1 MQSKENQSMRRLNT
15 NLHEWEVAET
25 TYRKTKETTPQGPPD
40 LPCTL
45 LSVTISVNH
54 IFKIKQKHRSQLLP
68 PAFLKIL
75 LLSNLSKLPLHQHT
89 YKEKSF

>member
-1 MQSKENQSMRRLNT
+1 MRRLNS

-45 LSVTISVNH
+45 LSVTISVDH
-54 IFKIKQKHRSQLLP
+54 IFKIKQKHSSQLLP

-75 LLSNLSKLPLHQHT
+75 LLSNLSRLPLHQNT
-89 YKEKSF
+89 FKEKIF